1 MVNSTGERNEILI
14 KSIYIKLR
22 SLRGI
27 NHLPSNALKKK
38 GTGAGGKEKK
48 DSQGAKD
55 KPKKAQAKKTP
66 SRQNKQAEAAKRTAE
81 EKNEEEF
88 AGSKE
93 KQLANKKGN
102 VSQAIEAVK
111 GPG

>member
-38 GTGAGGKEKK
+38 GTGAGGEGKEGQ
-48 DSQGAKD
+48 SGREG
-55 KPKKAQAKKTP
+55 QAEEGP
-66 SRQNKQAEAAKRTAE
+66 GQENSLSPKQASRGGQTHGGRKKRGGICWLE
-81 EKNEEEF
+81 
-88 AGSKE
+88 G
-93 KQLANKKGN
+93 
-102 VSQAIEAVK
+102 EAVSK
-111 GPG
+111 QEG